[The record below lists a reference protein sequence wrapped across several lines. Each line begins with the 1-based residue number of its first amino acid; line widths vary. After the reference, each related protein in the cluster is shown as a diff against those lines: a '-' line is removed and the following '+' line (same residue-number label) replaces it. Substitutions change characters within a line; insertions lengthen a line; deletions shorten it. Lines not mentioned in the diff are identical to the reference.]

1 MTPEQLRVTRIQSF
15 IQLAKEE
22 LQVSAAI
29 RMAHRRQSAYFLQ
42 QAVEKALRGI
52 LEVEGCVAGPMH
64 SIRGLSDL
72 LPAGHAFRVRFLD
85 LEPLSA
91 AATKYRYPTSKG
103 TLADIDPESLEAL
116 RLLAVDVISDAIDLM
131 ETFLKDGR

>member
-42 QAVEKALRGI
+42 RAVEKALRGI

-85 LEPLSA
+85 LEPLLPPRPSTA
-91 AATKYRYPTSKG
+91 IQRRK
-103 TLADIDPESLEAL
+103 TLWP
-116 RLLAVDVISDAIDLM
+116 ISTRSRSRPCAC
-131 ETFLKDGR
+131 